1 MASPVVV
8 DGLAYL
14 VNNSGVLT
22 VVDLAE
28 AKVVYQKMLDVDQFQ
43 TANEGP
49 ARGCGISPA
58 LGGKHLFIFGNN
70 GASVVIETGRTFK
83 QVAKNKIESLVSL
96 GHWGERQE
104 RFVSNPVFDGDRLY
118 VRGEGHLYAIQSGKS
133 GAGST
138 AAKEANSTLK
148 AAAALPKAPTP
159 AEPELLPSS
168 QFGWRRNGTGLFPDA
183 APPTEWGET
192 KNVKW
197 RATVGA
203 GHSSP
208 IVVGDRVIVVAEPG
222 TLLCLNRSDG
232 QVRWKVDLEFRT
244 PPSGTKEFARL
255 TPVSDG
261 KNVYLALCNGA
272 VACYTLDGA
281 RTWVQQI
288 DSPVLTYGPSA
299 SPVLVGDKLLVES
312 TRLRA
317 FEASTGKPLWTA
329 AEGEPHYGTPAVFS
343 LEGTTLA
350 VTSKGTVVRVA
361 DGAVLAANIAPG
373 LGGDQSP
380 TPVVRA
386 GVVYFAYRRCSAVK
400 LSLAD
405 GRLQTEKLWEQ
416 ELPGDVI
423 SSPIL
428 HDGLLCV
435 VPSAGAEFRAL
446 NAASGEVVVEKSL
459 DLSPNLYP
467 SLAVAGKHLFLGND
481 RGEMIVLEP
490 GREFRQLRLNELP
503 EGSGASPVFA
513 GSHLFLRSGKLLY
526 CIGP

>member
-1 MASPVVV
+1 
-8 DGLAYL
+8 
-14 VNNSGVLT
+14 VN
-22 VVDLAE
+22 E
-28 AKVVYQKMLDVDQFQ
+28 AKVLYQRMLDVDQFQ

-58 LGGKHLFIFGNN
+58 LGGKHIYVFGNN
-70 GASVVIETGRTFK
+70 GAAVVLEPGRVFK
-83 QVAKNKIESLVSL
+83 QVAKNKIESLVSV

-118 VRGEGHLYAIQSGKS
+118 VRGEGHLYALQAGKS
-133 GAGST
+133 GVGST
-138 AAKEANSTLK
+138 AAKQPTPASR
-148 AAAALPKAPTP
+148 APVSVPKPATP

-183 APPTEWGET
+183 TPPTEWSET

-197 RATVGA
+197 QATVGA

-208 IVVGDRVIVVAEPG
+208 IVVGERVIVMAEPG
-222 TLLCLNRSDG
+222 TLLCLNRSNG
-232 QVRWKVDLEFRT
+232 RLLWKADLEFRN
-244 PPSGTKEFARL
+244 PPAGTKEFARL

-261 KNVYLALCNGA
+261 KNIYLALCNGA
-272 VACYTLDGA
+272 VVSYTLDGA
-281 RTWVQQI
+281 RNWAQQI
-288 DSPVLTYGPSA
+288 DPPTLTYGPGA
-299 SPVLVGDKLLVES
+299 SPVLVGNKLLIES
-312 TRLRA
+312 NRLRA
-317 FEASTGKPLWTA
+317 LEAPTGKLLWTA

-343 LEGTTLA
+343 LEGTALA
-350 VTSKGTVVRVA
+350 VTAKGTVIRVS

-400 LSLAD
+400 LTLAD
-405 GRLQTEKLWEQ
+405 GRLKTEKLWEQ

-423 SSPIL
+423 SSPVL
-428 HDGLLCV
+428 REGMLCV
-435 VPSAGAEFRAL
+435 VPSAGAEFRGL
-446 NAASGEVVVEKSL
+446 NAATGEVLIEKSL

-467 SLAVAGKHLFLGND
+467 SLALAGNHLFLGND
-481 RGEMIVLEP
+481 RGEMVVLEP
-490 GREFRQLRLNELP
+490 AREFKQLRLNELP
-503 EGSGASPVFA
+503 DGSGASPVFA
-513 GSHLFLRSGKLLY
+513 GSHLFLRAGNRLF